1 MKHSGLKEF
10 PEIKTSDRIL
20 ILAPHIDDEVISS
33 AGIIQQIR
41 QKGVKAIVVYITNGD
56 DPPYTP
62 VKRLFKPSWF
72 VSFGKKRMAEAKKA
86 ALFLGLNNDNL
97 IFLGYPDKGLKAM
110 FDDQAVFTSKSTRLN
125 YNPYSDTYRQKQLY
139 TRENLINDL
148 TSIATDFQPT
158 MVIIS
163 HPKDN
168 HPDHQFLFWFW
179 QKVMAENNL
188 NPDQYAYLIHF
199 KYYPRKRSRLQP
211 PIKLASNCWHSF
223 DLSPAQK
230 QKKKA
235 AVNAN
240 ASQLKRL
247 SFRGL
252 LKTLV
257 RDNEIF
263 EKINPQL

>member
-148 TSIATDFQPT
+148 TSITASFKPT
-158 MVIIS
+158 MVIVS

-168 HPDHQFLFWFW
+168 HPDHQSLFWFW
-179 QKVMAENNL
+179 QEVMIQNNL
-188 NPDQYAYLIHF
+188 NLNQYAYLVHF
-199 KYYPRKRSRLQP
+199 KSYPNKRGWLQP
-211 PIKLASNCWHSF
+211 PIKLANSSWHNF
-223 DLSPAQK
+223 DLSPIQK
-230 QKKKA
+230 QKKLA
-235 AVNAN
+235 AVKAN
-240 ASQLKRL
+240 ASQLARL
-247 SFRGL
+247 SVRDL
-252 LKTLV
+252 LKALV
-257 RDNEIF
+257 RENEIF
-263 EKINPQL
+263 EKINLQP